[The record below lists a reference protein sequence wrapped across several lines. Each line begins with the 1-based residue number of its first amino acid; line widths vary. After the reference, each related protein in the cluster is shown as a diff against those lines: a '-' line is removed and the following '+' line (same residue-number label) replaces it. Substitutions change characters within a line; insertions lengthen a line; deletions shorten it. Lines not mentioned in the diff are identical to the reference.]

1 MKKRVLTRAF
11 GDPEPLD
18 ALLTIRCDVDADAA
32 RRWIGSGAVYVGTE
46 RVTESR
52 RVPVGAKI
60 TVYLGGAQSTPP
72 PLDVVHVDD
81 WIAVVNKPAGMPSQA
96 ERSQRS
102 GALDVLVQQ
111 AVGGA
116 ARLMHRLDKEA
127 SGLVLFALRE
137 RASASLQSALESGAI
152 ERRYLAIVDSE
163 LRGDGVIRHRI
174 GRHARD
180 RRLRAALPEHAPAGD
195 AACTHYRSVGH
206 AKWRGRPIT
215 AVELELETGRTHQL
229 RVHLSAIG
237 HAIVGDAAYG
247 GPPFERLCLH
257 AHALELPHPRDG
269 RQLRL
274 AAPLPEPLLQLV
286 PGLTSPLT

>member
-1 MKKRVLTRAF
+1 MKKRVLTRAL

-18 ALLTIRCDVDADAA
+18 ALLTIRCGVDVDGA
-32 RRWIGSGAVYVGTE
+32 RRLIASGAVYVGTE

-52 RVPVGAKI
+52 LVPVGAKI
-60 TVYLGGAQSTPP
+60 TVYLGGAQSTRAS
-72 PLDVVHVDD
+72 LEMVHVDD
-81 WIAVVNKPAGMPSQA
+81 WIAVVNKPSGMPSQP
-96 ERSQRS
+96 ERSHRS
-102 GALDVLVQQ
+102 DALDVLVQH

-137 RASASLQSALESGAI
+137 RASASLQSKLESGAI
-152 ERRYLAIVDSE
+152 ERRYVAIVDGE
-163 LRGDGVIRHRI
+163 LRGDGVIRLRI
-174 GRHARD
+174 GRHAND
-180 RRLRAALPEHAPAGD
+180 RRLRAAFPEHAPAGE
-195 AACTHYRSVGH
+195 AACTRYRSVGR
-206 AKWRGRPIT
+206 ANWRERPIT

-269 RQLRL
+269 RRLRL
-274 AAPLPEPLLQLV
+274 AASLPEPFFRLV
-286 PGLTSPLT
+286 PGLTSPFT